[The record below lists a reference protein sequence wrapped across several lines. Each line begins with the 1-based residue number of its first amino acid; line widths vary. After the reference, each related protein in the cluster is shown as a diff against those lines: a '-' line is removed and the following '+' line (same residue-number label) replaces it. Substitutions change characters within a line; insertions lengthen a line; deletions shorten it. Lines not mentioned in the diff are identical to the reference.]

1 MKHLVALGLA
11 AMLGITSCEA
21 PGRQAAET
29 RVIRPSEVSDFRQIY
44 AENCSGC
51 HGADGQ
57 GGLTVGVGDPV
68 YLAIA
73 DDATIRRITTEG
85 VPGTAM
91 PAFAQKAGG
100 LLTDAQIDIL
110 VRGIRARWARPGAFD
125 NVKLPAYAAP
135 APGDAARG
143 QNVFTVFCSSCHGP
157 DGRGGRA
164 GSIVDSSYLAL
175 VSDQHLRTVT
185 ITGVPTLG
193 APDWR
198 GDVPGRPLSEA
209 DVTDVV
215 AWLVAQ
221 RLPSAA
227 QSHSSALNARGGSE

>member
-1 MKHLVALGLA
+1 MKYAALGLA
-11 AMLGITSCEA
+11 AMLGISSCEA
-21 PGRQAAET
+21 PGRRAAE
-29 RVIRPSEVSDFRQIY
+29 RQVIRPTEVSDFRQLY
-44 AENCSGC
+44 AQNCSGC

-73 DDATIRRITTEG
+73 DDATIRRLTAEG

-91 PAFAQKAGG
+91 PAFARSAGG

-110 VRGIRARWARPGAFD
+110 TRGIRARWGRPGALG
-125 NVKLPAYAAP
+125 NVQPPAYRAVTR
-135 APGDAARG
+135 GDAASG
-143 QNVFTVFCSSCHGP
+143 HDVFVVFCSSCHGS

-164 GSIVDSSYLAL
+164 GSVVDSSYLAL

-185 ITGVPTLG
+185 ITGMPSLG

-209 DVTDVV
+209 EVTDVV
-215 AWLVAQ
+215 AWLAAQ
-221 RLPSAA
+221 RLPLPSPS
-227 QSHSSALNARGGSE
+227 QSSALNPRRGSE